1 MSKEVSVMASWSSRA
16 QARAFPRTVR
26 INELLREI
34 VAEEVERI
42 SDFDEIAGIVT
53 VTGVAVSADL
63 DHATVY
69 FSSPSDEAVDIFEA
83 ARGDIQR
90 AISRQAKLK
99 RTPRLVFLA
108 DPAIEEGER
117 VESLLRRLHPAD
129 G

>member
-1 MSKEVSVMASWSSRA
+1 MTSWSSRV
-16 QARAFPRTVR
+16 QARAFPRTAR

-34 VAEEVERI
+34 VAEEAERI
-42 SDFDEIAGIVT
+42 PDFDEIAGIVT
-53 VTGVAVSADL
+53 VTGVEVSADL

-69 FSSPSDEAVDIFEA
+69 VSSLSDEAMDAFEA
-83 ARGDIQR
+83 ARVDIQR

-99 RTPRLVFLA
+99 RTPRLTFRA

-117 VESLLRRLHPAD
+117 VESLIRRIHPAD